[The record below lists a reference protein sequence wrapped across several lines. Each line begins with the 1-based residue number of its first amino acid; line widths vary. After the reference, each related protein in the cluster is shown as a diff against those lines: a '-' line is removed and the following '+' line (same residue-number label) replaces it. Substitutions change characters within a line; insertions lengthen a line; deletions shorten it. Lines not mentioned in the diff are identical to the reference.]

1 MKANALKNYRCI
13 FHFGHGKTTMSV
25 VAADA
30 STALSEAQLT
40 VQGDP
45 DTIEVWDETG
55 LVLERN
61 PSRRGARDPVQ
72 NILKP

>member
-1 MKANALKNYRCI
+1 
-13 FHFGHGKTTMSV
+13 MSV

-61 PSRRGARDPVQ
+61 PARRVARDPVQ